1 MIISRE
7 LRITLLISFLAHL
20 LGMCLISIVF
30 LPHGFALRGWSS
42 VSFVGSILREPVSM
56 QAKAQVKERDL
67 VEFPPEAEINHFE
80 QKELAFLPTE
90 KKALNPDS
98 FIDVDSE
105 PQNINLA
112 FSRDY
117 TGKKEREIIFQP
129 PFVKYPEVAIQDEV
143 KGDCAVFNVYIS
155 TSGLVEQVVN
165 MQTSSSPEI
174 DTALARYIEKW
185 RFAPAPESQGQ
196 WQTIKIA
203 LDSK

>member
-1 MIISRE
+1 MIIGRE
-7 LRITLLISFLAHL
+7 LRIALLISFLAHL

-30 LPHGFALRGWSS
+30 LPHGFILRGWSS
-42 VSFVGSILREPVSM
+42 VSFVGSILKGSVSV
-56 QAKAQVKERDL
+56 QAKAQAEGGDL
-67 VEFPPEAEINHFE
+67 VEFPPEAKINHFE
-80 QKELAFLPTE
+80 QELVALPTE
-90 KKALNPDS
+90 RKMLNPDN

-105 PQNINLA
+105 PQNIHFA

-143 KGDCAVFNVYIS
+143 KGDYAVFNVYIS
-155 TSGLVEQVVN
+155 SNGLVEQVVN
-165 MQTSSSPEI
+165 MQASSNPEI
-174 DTALARYIEKW
+174 DVALIRYIEKW
-185 RFAPAPESQGQ
+185 RFVPAPESQGQ